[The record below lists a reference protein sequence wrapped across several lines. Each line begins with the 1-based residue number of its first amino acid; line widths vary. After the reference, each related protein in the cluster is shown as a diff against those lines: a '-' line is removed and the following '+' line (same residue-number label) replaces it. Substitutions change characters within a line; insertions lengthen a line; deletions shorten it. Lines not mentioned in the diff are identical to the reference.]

1 MNKQILEER
10 LIDFAAQTILFSN
23 NIEKSYAGN
32 HLASQIIRSSTS
44 PALNYGEAQSA
55 ESQKDFIHKM
65 GICLKELRETFNC
78 LKIIEKAN
86 LTKDIQTIIQLK
98 KEANELISIFV
109 SSIKTSKSN
118 SEIKNR

>member
-23 NIEKSYAGN
+23 NMEKSYAGN
-32 HLASQIIRSSTS
+32 HLASQIIRSSSS

-65 GICLKELRETFNC
+65 GICKFDKRHSN
-78 LKIIEKAN
+78 N
-86 LTKDIQTIIQLK
+86 HTIK
-98 KEANELISIFV
+98 KGS
-109 SSIKTSKSN
+109 
-118 SEIKNR
+118 